1 MAEAL
6 IHVLEMIHVDDKG
19 RDHAVITLTV
29 GDAVAQVI
37 HQQRTV
43 GDARQGI
50 VRDRLHH
57 LVEVMPGL
65 GEIGNRTDQRD
76 QLTCGAGKAHATL
89 GNPAR
94 RAVRRQHTVFDVVT
108 GIFCELILHVMP
120 RHRQIV
126 WRDD

>member
-50 VRDRLHH
+50 VRDPLHH
-57 LVEVMPGL
+57 LVEFVD
-65 GEIGNRTDQRD
+65 EIVPEIVEAEFVI
-76 QLTCGAGKAHATL
+76 GAVGDVGGIGRLALALAETVHDDAD
-89 GNPAR
+89 
-94 RAVRRQHTVFDVVT
+94 RQA
-108 GIFCELILHVMP
+108 
-120 RHRQIV
+120 
-126 WRDD
+126 